1 MYPYRLIKF
10 NVNRMRTYFSAM
22 VSGYY
27 KKVLE
32 RFSKEKLNKITIST
46 GINTD
51 QEKKEQR
58 PGHVLEDF
66 SMQVQ
71 LEEVSES
78 G

>member
-1 MYPYRLIKF
+1 
-10 NVNRMRTYFSAM
+10 MRTYFSAM

-51 QEKKEQR
+51 
-58 PGHVLEDF
+58 
-66 SMQVQ
+66 
-71 LEEVSES
+71 
-78 G
+78 